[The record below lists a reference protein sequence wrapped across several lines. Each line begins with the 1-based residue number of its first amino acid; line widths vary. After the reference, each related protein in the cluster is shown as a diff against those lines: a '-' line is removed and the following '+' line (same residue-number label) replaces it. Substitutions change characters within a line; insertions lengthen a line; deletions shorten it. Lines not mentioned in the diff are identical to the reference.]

1 MSDLLYRDDKNVLA
15 IVLNKNEGPEV
26 LKEWDKVIKSISAYA
41 TNASQLA
48 NQIKRGNSE
57 LYNILLPA
65 KRELKTL
72 FENEEARWKNL
83 CDAAKGETQAKMK
96 HKQQMNDLQKAKTRL
111 ALEHEDRDGVN
122 NGIEQQQSQ
131 EDDAKNPK
139 ANFMGQSMKMN
150 SQMNKAMGKMFSVL
164 PGGGE
169 DVMNKML
176 KPEQRKAIMEKN
188 LDEAKK
194 KSAKASENLSAATD
208 TKDQTV
214 SIYETETE
222 AALQKFKSNERYVWA
237 QMQKSLE
244 NSVIAL
250 KTFRDLQHGEMV
262 NSDNLANDTK
272 TAALSDVSEWIAS
285 TETRVNEYRHRC
297 TDEWKEPGSDHE
309 TGFFLQLVLEDSS
322 DIKELV
328 NLVINDNDADFGI
341 GIEVEYHDNLEKPI
355 TPVELP
361 DVPEDP
367 LIKDMEQIFTK
378 TLRNTSI
385 ELYYSAG
392 WSEEKPLYRP
402 WLEKKGSF
410 DVSVSDWETKEGGF
424 KHEWSG
430 EIFPQRRVSRD
441 VYFHENICCKVQE
454 VLNENVSLIFL
465 LITGN
470 QV

>member
-1 MSDLLYRDDKNVLA
+1 
-15 IVLNKNEGPEV
+15 
-26 LKEWDKVIKSISAYA
+26 
-41 TNASQLA
+41 
-48 NQIKRGNSE
+48 
-57 LYNILLPA
+57 
-65 KRELKTL
+65 
-72 FENEEARWKNL
+72 
-83 CDAAKGETQAKMK
+83 
-96 HKQQMNDLQKAKTRL
+96 
-111 ALEHEDRDGVN
+111 
-122 NGIEQQQSQ
+122 
-131 EDDAKNPK
+131 
-139 ANFMGQSMKMN
+139 
-150 SQMNKAMGKMFSVL
+150 
-164 PGGGE
+164 
-169 DVMNKML
+169 
-176 KPEQRKAIMEKN
+176 MEKN

>member
-1 MSDLLYRDDKNVLA
+1 MHRDDKNSLA

-41 TNASQLA
+41 TNASQVA

-96 HKQQMNDLQKAKTRL
+96 HKQQINDLEKAKTRL
-111 ALEHEDRDGVN
+111 AIENEEKDRDN
-122 NGIEQQQSQ
+122 NVIEHQQSE
-131 EDDAKNPK
+131 EDDVRNPK
-139 ANFMGQSMKMN
+139 ANFMGQSIKMN

-194 KSAKASENLSAATD
+194 KSVKAHENLNAASH
-208 TKDQTV
+208 TKDQTI

-222 AALQKFKSNERYVWA
+222 IALQKFKANERYVWA

-250 KTFRDLQHGEMV
+250 KTFRDLQRTEMV
-262 NSDNLANDTK
+262 DSGNLANDTK
-272 TAALSDVSEWIAS
+272 RAALSDVSEWIAS
-285 TETRVNEYRHRC
+285 TETRVRKYRDRC
-297 TDEWKEPGSDHE
+297 TDEWKDPGNDYE
-309 TGFFLQLVLEDSS
+309 FGFSLQLVLEDSS
-322 DIKELV
+322 DVKELV
-328 NLVINDNDADFGI
+328 NFVVNDNDADFGI
-341 GIEVEYHDNLEKPI
+341 GIEVEYHDHSEEPI
-355 TPVELP
+355 PPIQMP

-378 TLRNTSI
+378 TLKNTSI

-430 EIFPQRRVSRD
+430 EIFPQRRVS
-441 VYFHENICCKVQE
+441 VCIYSY
-454 VLNENVSLIFL
+454 VLLSSTRYLFAPCRR
-465 LITGN
+465 
-470 QV
+470 